1 MKDNIVINEHVFS
14 ELFSA
19 EELDEICSKL
29 SGQLWNDYKCKD
41 VVFLVVLNGAYV
53 FATDLLRK
61 FPKPVNI
68 QTIKVSSYSGMERG
82 ELVFEVLPKNL
93 SGKNVV
99 VIEDILDTG
108 ATMKGIL
115 DYLDKQEVNS
125 VEVCTLFLKPNSFKG
140 EYPVRYVGKE
150 IGDEF
155 IVGYGF
161 DIDGFGRNLPCV
173 YQKL

>member
-1 MKDNIVINEHVFS
+1 MNNKIIINEHVFGK
-14 ELFSA
+14 LFSA

-29 SGQLWNDYKCKD
+29 SRQLWKDYKNKE
-41 VVFLVVLNGAYV
+41 VLFLVVLNGAYV

-61 FPKPVNI
+61 FPRPIPI
-68 QTIKVSSYSGMERG
+68 QTIKVSSYNDMERG
-82 ELVFEVLPKNL
+82 ELVFETLPKNL

-99 VIEDILDTG
+99 VIEDVLDTG
-108 ATMKGIL
+108 TTMQGIL
-115 DYLDKQEVNS
+115 DHLDKQKVNS
-125 VEVCTLFLKPNSFKG
+125 AEVCTLFLKPGSFKG
-140 EYPVRYVGKE
+140 QYPVKYVGKE

>member
-1 MKDNIVINEHVFS
+1 MNDKIIINEYIFS
-14 ELFSA
+14 KLFSA
-19 EELDEICSKL
+19 EELDEICTKL
-29 SGQLWNDYKCKD
+29 SRQLYKDYKDKE

-61 FPKPVNI
+61 FPRPVSI

-82 ELVFEVLPKNL
+82 ELVFETLPKNL

-108 ATMKGIL
+108 VTMQGIL
-115 DYLDKQEVNS
+115 DYLKKQEVNS
-125 VEVCTLFLKPNSFKG
+125 TEVCTLFLKPGSFKG
-140 EYPVRYVGKE
+140 QYPVRYVGKE

-155 IVGYGF
+155 VVGYGF